1 MKVIVFEHNG
11 RRRVLASGTSGHV
24 MDPTPP
30 LPNSNLPI
38 GRRSTPWLERAVL
51 SVYIIGAITF
61 ASHLRGTVLQDSS
74 SSSMLIYPACILISL
89 FASEF
94 TVRVVERLLK
104 IR

>member
-1 MKVIVFEHNG
+1 VFERNG
-11 RRRVLASGTSGHV
+11 RRRVLPRRTTRHA
-24 MDPTPP
+24 MDPIAP
-30 LPNSNLPI
+30 LPNSNLSG

-51 SVYIIGAITF
+51 TVYIIGAVSF
-61 ASHLRGTVLQDSS
+61 GSHLRGTVLQDSS
-74 SSSMLIYPACILISL
+74 SSSILIYPAFILISL

>member
-1 MKVIVFEHNG
+1 MFERNG
-11 RRRVLASGTSGHV
+11 RRRVLPPGTTRHV
-24 MDPTPP
+24 MDPIAP
-30 LPNSNLPI
+30 LPNSNLSG

-51 SVYIIGAITF
+51 SVYIIGAISF
-61 ASHLRGTVLQDSS
+61 ASHLRGTFLQDSS
-74 SSSMLIYPACILISL
+74 SSSMLIYPASILISL

>member
-1 MKVIVFEHNG
+1 MFERNG
-11 RRRVLASGTSGHV
+11 RGRVLPPGTIRHV
-24 MDPTPP
+24 MDSTSP
-30 LPNSNLPI
+30 LPNSNLSD

-51 SVYIIGAITF
+51 SIYIIGAISF
-61 ASHLRGTVLQDSS
+61 ASHLRGTVLEDSS
-74 SSSMLIYPACILISL
+74 SSSILIYPAFILISL